1 MLCRL
6 SKPLRVEM
14 DKHTVDAGAAF
25 AAVATILNW
34 MPRVAALLSAIW
46 YVIRL
51 AEWVKTKLSKNE
63 Q

>member
-1 MLCRL
+1 
-6 SKPLRVEM
+6 M